1 MKHHFP
7 ILFIALCIVAFIS
20 IGFNYYLIHELDE
33 RDLYCDKIM
42 KEYEESVVPFNAK
55 RAEYLAVTSGV
66 DENSTEEEILAGI
79 IEGIHEEI
87 ETYKY

>member
-42 KEYEESVVPFNAK
+42 KEYEEYILH
-55 RAEYLAVTSGV
+55 RGW
-66 DENSTEEEILAGI
+66 ENNTDSTFLHGNVKEW
-79 IEGIHEEI
+79 HSHR
-87 ETYKY
+87 